1 MHAAQKLLVAASVAC
16 SLLLTARISAAATIT
31 ENWDSLPIT
40 AAPSAAGTFY
50 SLGDGWTARE
60 SDITQNNY
68 FGVTNSGQ
76 GQNALSSPNWL
87 GQVDGSN
94 RDGNTA
100 SMLVLSPFFRVDGS
114 GNPIVM
120 NVEGGSNG
128 STAPTNISA
137 IGTTL
142 VASSSGWQGVALLD
156 EAGNVLETAQRGS
169 NNNTY
174 QALQLNTVGL
184 NPSADYQVALIDTY
198 SGGWGWV
205 AMDDVSIPGVLAPE
219 PSSVVAL
226 VGLCGMGLVGLIC
239 YRRRTVTRNAA

>member
-1 MHAAQKLLVAASVAC
+1 MHASQKLLVAASVAC
-16 SLLLTARISAAATIT
+16 SLLFTARISAAATIT

-40 AAPSAAGTFY
+40 AAPSAPGTFY

-76 GQNALSSPNWL
+76 GQNALSGSNWL

-100 SMLVLSPFFRVDGS
+100 SMLALSPFFRVDGS

-120 NVEGGSNG
+120 NVEGGNNG

-142 VASSSGWQGVALLD
+142 VASGGGWQGVALLD
-156 EAGNVLETAQRGS
+156 QAGNVLETAQRS
-169 NNNTY
+169 TDNNSY
-174 QALQLNTVGL
+174 QALQLSTVGL
-184 NPSADYQVALIDTY
+184 NPSASYQVALIDTF

-205 AMDDVSIPGVLAPE
+205 AMDDVSIPGTLVPE
-219 PSSVVAL
+219 PSSIVAL
-226 VGLCGMGLVGLIC
+226 VGLCGMGLIGLIR
-239 YRRRTVTRNAA
+239 YRRRAVSKVA